1 MKKMIRNVLWGVALC
16 ALAACSQD
24 VLVEEVD
31 MKIQMKDATIRF
43 SDPAPVN
50 STRASL
56 NATDGFP
63 MGAEIGVYGFQTTT
77 GGATP
82 DRIFINQK
90 ITKAAADSW
99 TYSPLRYWNLTST
112 YAFHAIYPYSTTGY
126 TFDETTRTFAVEG
139 FVVADAA
146 DDQTDVMIA
155 QENNTHPYNLVE
167 LEFDHLL
174 SNVNFYFKTV
184 GTFDFA
190 AGVSKVEVVS
200 FDVTGLNSTG
210 HYAQTGFDAGTGRV
224 IGAWTVSGTDEYD
237 HPEVTAGEVTSATE
251 VITLSKDLL
260 LLPQDLSA
268 ATKTVK
274 LSYRIHYTD
283 GTTCFLQKE
292 VPLAKA
298 AYSGGDLTV
307 WKPNYIYNYTLAVNP
322 AINADGTSNVI
333 DFTASITEWEQE
345 EDADLEIK

>member
-1 MKKMIRNVLWGVALC
+1 MKRMFKNLLWSVAI
-16 ALAACSQD
+16 ASLASCSQE
-24 VLVEEVD
+24 VLMEEVD
-31 MKIQMKDATIRF
+31 MKIQLKDATIRF
-43 SDPAPVN
+43 SDPLPVN

-63 MGAEIGVYGFQTTT
+63 TDTEIGVYGFQTST
-77 GGATP
+77 GGET
-82 DRIFINQK
+82 DRIFINQE
-90 ITKAAADSW
+90 ITKSAAGTW

-112 YAFHAIYPYSTTGY
+112 YAFHAIYPYSTTAY
-126 TFDETTRTFAVEG
+126 TFDEATGNFTVNH
-139 FVVADAA
+139 FVVADQTA
-146 DDQTDVMIA
+146 DQTDVMIA

-167 LEFDHLL
+167 LDFDHLL

-184 GTFDFA
+184 STFDFA

-200 FDVTGLNSTG
+200 FDVVGLNSTG
-210 HYAQTGFDAGTGRV
+210 TYVQNGFAPTGRV
-224 IGAWTVSGTDEYD
+224 QGAWTVQGTDEYD

-260 LLPQDLSA
+260 LLPQDLTA
-268 ATKTVK
+268 AGKQVK

-298 AYSGGDLTV
+298 ATLSGNLTG
-307 WKPNYIYNYTLAVNP
+307 WNPNVIYNYTLAVNP

-333 DFTASITEWEQE
+333 DFTASVKDWEE
-345 EDADLEIK
+345 ETAADVEIK